1 MNETNAS
8 IGQVKSNISELVN
21 RVAFG
26 DERIVLT
33 SRGRP
38 KAVLIGLNDYQKLM
52 KQEADTKMIDW
63 QAWLDQVNHL
73 SADILQR
80 RDGQRVNVDSI
91 LDADRADLEARSD
104 DVPQS

>member
-1 MNETNAS
+1 MHETNAS

-38 KAVLIGLNDYQKLM
+38 KAVLIGLDDYQKLVN
-52 KQEADTKMIDW
+52 QETDADMTDW
-63 QAWLDQVNHL
+63 QAWLDQVNTV
-73 SADILQR
+73 SADILEQR
-80 RDGQRVNVDSI
+80 SGQRVDVDSI
-91 LDADRADLEARSD
+91 INASRADLETRSD
-104 DVPQS
+104 EIPQS

>member
-1 MNETNAS
+1 MHESNAS

-38 KAVLIGLNDYQKLM
+38 KAVLIGLDDYQRLVRQETDEKL
-52 KQEADTKMIDW
+52 ASW
-63 QAWLDQVNHL
+63 QAWLDQVNQL
-73 SADILQR
+73 SAEILER
-80 RDGQRVNVDSI
+80 RGGEGIDVESI
-91 LDADRADLEARSD
+91 LETNRADLEARSD
-104 DVPQS
+104 KVTRS